1 MFQRKEKEN
10 KKEAQ
15 VKWRSWEEFKVVII
29 KMLKEVRR
37 RKDEHS
43 LTELVTITDNQTKQ
57 KNIITEIKKYT
68 GRDQQ

>member
-1 MFQRKEKEN
+1 MKY
-10 KKEAQ
+10 
-15 VKWRSWEEFKVVII
+15 SI
-29 KMLKEVRR
+29 MLKEVRR